1 MIKKEAPTSFALYD
15 AYRTHART
23 HARTRLINNK

>member
-23 HARTRLINNK
+23 HARTHKTY